1 MAGAEPSLPAKLP
14 LRRLPRGETFFR
26 IHLARHR
33 PLWFGP
39 ARGEPPTNRF
49 DDPSG
54 VYRVC
59 YLGCSVEAAF
69 VEKLLR
75 APPVRV
81 LSRRALA
88 AFHLTRIMAVRQ
100 LRVVSLHGPG
110 LARLGLTAT
119 IATGQ
124 AYADSRTWARRIHEH
139 PEEPDGILYRCR
151 HDDDTFAV
159 ALFDRARS
167 AVNAAAGG
175 SVRLDEDPSQLTS
188 VAQRYGFGLTLE

>member
-1 MAGAEPSLPAKLP
+1 MAGAEASLPRKLP
-14 LRRLPRGETFFR
+14 LRRLPPGETFFR
-26 IHLARHR
+26 IHLARHH
-33 PLWFGP
+33 PPWFDP

-81 LSRRALA
+81 VSRRALS
-88 AFHLTRIMAVRQ
+88 AFKFTRIVAIRELQ
-100 LRVVSLHGPG
+100 VVSLHGSG

-119 IATGQ
+119 IATGRT
-124 AYADSRTWARRIHEH
+124 YEDSQIWARRVYEH

-151 HDDDTFAV
+151 HDDDTFAI

-167 AVNAAAGG
+167 GVNPAPAG
-175 SVRLDEDPSQLTS
+175 SMRLDEDLNQLATL
-188 VAQRYGFGLTLE
+188 AERYGFGLTLE

>member
-1 MAGAEPSLPAKLP
+1 MAGKLP
-14 LRRLPRGETFFR
+14 LRRLPGGEILFR
-26 IHLARHR
+26 IHLARHP

-81 LSRRALA
+81 VSRRALS
-88 AFHLTRIMAVRQ
+88 AFKLTRIVAFRE
-100 LRVVSLHGPG
+100 LRVVSLHGSG
-110 LARLGLTAT
+110 LARLGLTAA

-124 AYADSRTWARRIHEH
+124 TYADSQIWARRIHEH

-167 AVNAAAGG
+167 AVNAAPGG
-175 SVRLDEDPSQLTS
+175 SVRLAST
-188 VAQRYGFGLTLE
+188 